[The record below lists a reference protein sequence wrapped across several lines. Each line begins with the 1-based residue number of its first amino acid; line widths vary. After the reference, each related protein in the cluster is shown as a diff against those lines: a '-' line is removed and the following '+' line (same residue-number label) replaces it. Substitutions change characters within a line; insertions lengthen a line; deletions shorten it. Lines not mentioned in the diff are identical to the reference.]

1 MTMNFITS
9 LPLVASFAVAV
20 ATALF
25 VHVVMG
31 LAPRQSIGTDP
42 VDFATEQV
50 RVLEGTDPTHRWAGR
65 LVAEVVPWVRRFS
78 SASALHDID
87 HDLTTCGRCPPWTA
101 ERCVAVTWCWGALA
115 AFVATVFVAALGNV
129 VSAPLLGFG
138 AAALV
143 ISTTLA
149 GLHREAE
156 ERSGAVGSSLAFAAD
171 LMTLVLRAGGTPGE
185 AFQTVAKECGGTPI
199 GEEFCRIVEDIDRGI
214 PRTVALKSF
223 ANRFPDPAVRDFVFS
238 VVKGEETG
246 TPIGS
251 VLTAQAAELRRRKSQ
266 SCERQAAEAGVK
278 MSFPNMLVMIACI
291 IVILGP
297 FLLPAVYG

>member
-1 MTMNFITS
+1 MDLLPS
-9 LPLVASFAVAV
+9 LPFIVSLVAAL

-25 VHVVMG
+25 VHVVTG
-31 LAPRQSIGTDP
+31 LAPGKSNGTDP

-50 RVLEGTDPTHRWAGR
+50 RVLEETDPTHRWAGR

-78 SASALHDID
+78 SALTLRDID
-87 HDLTTCGRCPPWTA
+87 HDLAICGRCPPWTA
-101 ERCVAVTWCWGALA
+101 ERFVAVAWCRGALA
-115 AFVATVFVAALGNV
+115 ALAATLFVAALGNV
-129 VSAPLLGFG
+129 ASAPLIGFG

-143 ISTTLA
+143 VSTTLA
-149 GLHREAE
+149 GLHRDAE
-156 ERSGAVGSSLAFAAD
+156 ERSGTVGASLAFAAD
-171 LMTLVLRAGGTPGE
+171 LMALVMRAGGTPAE

-199 GEEFCRIVEDIDRGI
+199 GEEFRRIVEDIGRGT
-214 PRTVALKSF
+214 PRTTALKAF
-223 ANRFPDPAVRDFVFS
+223 ADRFRDPAVRDFVFA

-251 VLTAQAAELRRRKSQ
+251 VLTAQAAELRRKKSQ